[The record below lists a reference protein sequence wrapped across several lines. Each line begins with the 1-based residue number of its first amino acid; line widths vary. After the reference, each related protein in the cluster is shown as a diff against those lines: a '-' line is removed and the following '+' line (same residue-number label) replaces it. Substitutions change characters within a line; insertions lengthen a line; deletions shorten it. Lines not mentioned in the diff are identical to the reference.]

1 MEFLAMLYTV
11 LLVAICLMLA
21 LLLYRGN
28 KPRRGGGDTEELK
41 QWLTQQLEA
50 QAKAFEQKQ
59 AAMAEQ
65 NYTAIRSVSETLQ
78 TAVQNMSSTLA
89 QGQSGQQQILTRRL
103 QSLEAANTQKLEELR
118 KTLADSMTAL
128 QAENTRKLDEIR
140 HTVDEQLQDALQKRV
155 SESFKAVNEQLSRC
169 TRVWAKCNR
178 WRRTSAG

>member
-50 QAKAFEQKQ
+50 QAKSFEQKQ

-89 QGQSGQQQILTRRL
+89 QGQSGQQQILTQRL

-140 HTVDEQLQDALQKRV
+140 HTVDE
-155 SESFKAVNEQLSRC
+155 LSLIHI
-169 TRVWAKCNR
+169 
-178 WRRTSAG
+178 

>member
-41 QWLTQQLEA
+41 QWLAQQLEA
-50 QAKAFEQKQ
+50 QAKSFEQKQ

-89 QGQSGQQQILTRRL
+89 QGQSGQQQIPPV
-103 QSLEAANTQKLEELR
+103 LR
-118 KTLADSMTAL
+118 
-128 QAENTRKLDEIR
+128 Q
-140 HTVDEQLQDALQKRV
+140 
-155 SESFKAVNEQLSRC
+155 
-169 TRVWAKCNR
+169 
-178 WRRTSAG
+178 

>member
-28 KPRRGGGDTEELK
+28 KPRQGGGDTEELK
-41 QWLTQQLEA
+41 QWLAQQLEA
-50 QAKAFEQKQ
+50 QAKSFEQKQ

-89 QGQSGQQQILTRRL
+89 QGQSGQQQILDPAAPEPGSG
-103 QSLEAANTQKLEELR
+103 QHPEAGRA
-118 KTLADSMTAL
+118 A
-128 QAENTRKLDEIR
+128 
-140 HTVDEQLQDALQKRV
+140 QDPGRQHDRP
-155 SESFKAVNEQLSRC
+155 
-169 TRVWAKCNR
+169 
-178 WRRTSAG
+178 AGGEHPQTG